1 MPSLGPPELIL
12 ILVIVLILFGPGKLT
27 GLGSSLGKSIKEFR
41 KATTD
46 SDEEEEA
53 EPAKPAETKPAET
66 KTTVVEERKE
76 IRRPTVTIAEEK
88 AATVEPAESEHK
100 VS

>member
-46 SDEEEEA
+46 QDEEEEA
-53 EPAKPAETKPAET
+53 EPAKPAEA

-88 AATVEPAESEHK
+88 AATVETADQDKK

>member
-1 MPSLGPPELIL
+1 MQSLGPPELII

-41 KATTD
+41 KATTEQ
-46 SDEEEEA
+46 DEEEEA
-53 EPAKPAETKPAET
+53 EPAKPAEAKAET
-66 KTTVVEERKE
+66 KTTIAEERKE
-76 IRRPTVTIAEEK
+76 IRRPTVTISEEK
-88 AATVEPAESEHK
+88 AATVEPAETENK

>member
-46 SDEEEEA
+46 PDEEEEA
-53 EPAKPAETKPAET
+53 AELAKTAEAKVSVA
-66 KTTVVEERKE
+66 EERKE

-88 AATVEPAESEHK
+88 ATTVEATDRENKIS
-100 VS
+100 

>member
-46 SDEEEEA
+46 PDEEEEPA
-53 EPAKPAETKPAET
+53 EPAKPADAKAP
-66 KTTVVEERKE
+66 VVEERKE

-88 AATVEPAESEHK
+88 VAAADPADRDNKAS
-100 VS
+100 

>member
-41 KATTD
+41 KATTEP
-46 SDEEEEA
+46 EEEEEPA
-53 EPAKPAETKPAET
+53 DPAKPAEG

-88 AATVEPAESEHK
+88 ATTVESADRDNKAS
-100 VS
+100 

>member
-1 MPSLGPPELIL
+1 MPTLGPPELIL

-41 KATTD
+41 KATTAPE
-46 SDEEEEA
+46 DEEEA
-53 EPAKPAETKPAET
+53 PEPAKPAEG
-66 KTTVVEERKE
+66 KTTVVEEHKE

-88 AATVEPAESEHK
+88 ATAAEPAETQNK